1 MADKSYSYLVMEMG
15 TYRTDVVDRNAH
27 FLHEVT
33 EKEMKKI
40 TVVGIVGSEAAKFTP
55 ATEAL
60 AREIIRKTLR
70 GKSVVVSG
78 ACHLGGID
86 EWAVQEA
93 KKLGI
98 RRIVEFAPAKKH
110 WDGYKARN
118 IQIAERAE
126 KVVCITVKKL
136 PPGFKG
142 MRFPLCYHCKTT
154 DHVKSGGCW
163 TAWYAKKL
171 GKPIEI
177 IAV

>member
-1 MADKSYSYLVMEMG
+1 M
-15 TYRTDVVDRNAH
+15 RQ
-27 FLHEVT
+27 
-33 EKEMKKI
+33 I

-55 ATEAL
+55 ETEAL
-60 AREIIRKTLR
+60 AREMIRKAIK
-70 GKSVVVSG
+70 GKTTVVSG
-78 ACHLGGID
+78 ACHLGGVD
-86 EWAVQEA
+86 VWAMEEA
-93 KKLGI
+93 KKMGI
-98 RRIVEFAPAKKH
+98 SQRIEFAPEKKH

-118 IQIAERAE
+118 IQIAERSQ
-126 KVVCITVKKL
+126 KIVCITVKKL
-136 PPGFKG
+136 PKGFKG